1 MAQLQRARTVARWGL
16 TQLRSRRGR
25 RVVLRRA
32 AFTLSRFTTPVV
44 AVNVADGRYFV
55 STEDHAIGAITFSE
69 GGLDLNLMQ
78 EALDLVEVRTGRP
91 LRGRTFVDV
100 GANIGTATVPA
111 LIRFGAAGA
120 VAIEPNMENFK
131 LLRCNLIANE
141 LDERVVAVNA
151 ALSDTVGMALL
162 ELGESNWGDHRVR
175 ATTSSGPARYGE
187 DDRPVEEVHLV
198 TFDSL
203 VDDRTLD
210 ISSLGVVWVDTQGHE
225 AQVLAG
231 AQSLLASEVP
241 VVIEYWP
248 YGLRRADGLEQLHE
262 IVASHFQTV
271 VDLRA
276 SAAKG
281 RPVEVPAADVGLLA
295 QVYVGTSY
303 TDLLLLR

>member
-32 AFTLSRFTTPVV
+32 AFALSSFTTPVV
-44 AVNVADGRYFV
+44 AVNVADGKYFV
-55 STEDHAIGAITFSE
+55 STQDHAIGAITFSE

-78 EALDLVEVRTGRP
+78 EALELIEVRTGRP

-111 LIRFGAAGA
+111 LTRFGASGA
-120 VAIEPNMENFK
+120 VAIEPNLENFK

-141 LDERVVAVNA
+141 LDEQVATVNA
-151 ALSDTVGMALL
+151 ALSDTAGTALL

-175 ATTSSGPARYGE
+175 ATTSSGPTRYGE
-187 DDRPVEEVHLV
+187 DNRPVEEVRLV

-203 VDDRTLD
+203 VDEKTIDM
-210 ISSLGVVWVDTQGHE
+210 SSLGVVWIDTQGHE

-231 AQSLLASEVP
+231 AESVLASDVP

-262 IVASHFQTV
+262 TIASRFRTV

-281 RPVEVPAADVGLLA
+281 HTVEVPATDVGLLA
-295 QVYVGTSY
+295 QVYAGTSY
-303 TDLLLLR
+303 TDLLLLS